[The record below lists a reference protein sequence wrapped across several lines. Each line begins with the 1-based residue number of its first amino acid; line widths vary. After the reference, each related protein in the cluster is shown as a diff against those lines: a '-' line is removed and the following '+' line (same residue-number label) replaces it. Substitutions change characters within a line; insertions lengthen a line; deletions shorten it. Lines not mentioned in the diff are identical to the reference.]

1 MPPDTVENDG
11 QMLKRVANDLLGFA
25 GKNGGVV
32 VLNDEAHHCYR
43 EKPDSDEELG
53 ADEREEAKKNSEA
66 ARLWIAGLEAV
77 KRKLG
82 ITALFDLSATP
93 FFLRGSG
100 YREGTLFP
108 WTVSDFSLM
117 DAIECGIVKL
127 PRIPV
132 SDNLPTAR
140 GPDLSA
146 ICGTISARTC
156 RNPDGQ
162 RRQRQS
168 ARPAEQAADRAL
180 CPLRALRKDVRGM
193 VARRHRRAA
202 GLHRGLQQHF
212 DFGTCLRMDFR
223 LRAGRRGRAEP
234 FHRRPPEAVPQLR
247 RARRPPRPAEHAA
260 DRQRADRFRRGAR
273 PRPSAP
279 PSRPKSSSSAGR
291 RCSAKAPAQAP
302 RRFRTPISCARS

>member
-1 MPPDTVENDG
+1 M
-11 QMLKRVANDLLGFA
+11 
-25 GKNGGVV
+25 
-32 VLNDEAHHCYR
+32 
-43 EKPDSDEELG
+43 G

-132 SDNLPTAR
+132 SDNLPGAEVPIYRDLWEHIGKEMPKAGAGQGRQGQPAR
-140 GPDLSA
+140 A
-146 ICGTISARTC
+146 A
-156 RNPDGQ
+156 
-162 RRQRQS
+162 
-168 ARPAEQAADRAL
+168 QAALYRAL
-180 CPLRALRKDVRGM
+180 CPLRPLRKDVRGM

-202 GLHRGLQQHF
+202 RLHRGVQ
-212 DFGTCLRMDFR
+212 
-223 LRAGRRGRAEP
+223 
-234 FHRRPPEAVPQLR
+234 
-247 RARRPPRPAEHAA
+247 
-260 DRQRADRFRRGAR
+260 
-273 PRPSAP
+273 
-279 PSRPKSSSSAGR
+279 
-291 RCSAKAPAQAP
+291 
-302 RRFRTPISCARS
+302 